1 MISSFKKSLSLENIR
16 AFYMGNIYPVL
27 ICFIVA
33 LGSISG
39 LEFYFN
45 ILHTALACGA
55 FWISKSIRPLMI
67 SFLTYV
73 MQVSVKNSPFFPSY
87 SDYYFSGW
95 RLVFVIAIACAIV
108 ISLVAFVVKNRVYS
122 KVSFNNTPCL
132 LSLLLLSSAFLT
144 NGLFSGQWKLGNI
157 IFAFANIAVYLL
169 IFLLFY
175 HGFSEDER
183 AEGISKYFA
192 YISML
197 VSFVISAEIVAHFI
211 TADNVFIDGS
221 INKVAMALGW
231 GIWNLVGVSLS
242 VLIPVIF
249 YGMHVNKYPW
259 LYFAAATLTYV
270 MALLTMSRN
279 ALVFASLSYAVCVI
293 ISCFKGKNKCVFRI
307 ITVVGVALVIVLGVL
322 AWDKIQELL
331 RDYFERGFSDNGRY
345 ALWRAAF
352 DNFLNAPIFGMGF
365 YGFNVET
372 DVFGPLAK
380 QAHNTVLQLLSATGI
395 VGFSAYA
402 YYRFS
407 AVKPIFKKPT
417 FTKSM
422 MAISIA
428 VLLFGSL
435 LDNFIFNIYPMFH
448 YTMSLVIIHKSDN
461 E

>member
-1 MISSFKKSLSLENIR
+1 MKPSLKKYLNTERLR
-16 AFYMGNIYPVL
+16 VFYMSDIYPVI

-33 LGSISG
+33 IGSISG

-55 FWISKSIRPLMI
+55 FLISKSIKPLMI

-95 RLVFVIAIACAIV
+95 RLVFVIIIACVIV
-108 ISLVAFVVKNRVYS
+108 LSLIAFVVKNRVYS
-122 KVSFNNTPCL
+122 KVSFKNTPCL
-132 LSLLLLSSAFLT
+132 LSLILLSLAFLS
-144 NGLFSGQWKLGNI
+144 NGLFSGRWKLGNI

-169 IFLLFY
+169 VFILFY
-175 HGFSEDER
+175 HGFSEDES
-183 AEGISKYFA
+183 ADGISKYFA

-197 VSFVISAEIVAHFI
+197 TSFVISAEITAHLI

-249 YGMHVNKYPW
+249 YGMYVNKYPW

-270 MALLTMSRN
+270 MALITMSRN
-279 ALVFASLSYAVCVI
+279 ALVFATLSYGACVI
-293 ISCFKGKNKCVFRI
+293 ISCFRGKNKRVFRI
-307 ITVVGVALVIVLGVL
+307 ITAAGVALVIILGVIL
-322 AWDKIQELL
+322 WDKIQELL

-395 VGFSAYA
+395 VGFAAYA

-407 AVKPIFKKPT
+407 TVKPIFKRPS
-417 FTKSM
+417 FMKSM

-448 YTMSLVIIHKSDN
+448 YTMSLVIIHKSDR